1 MNEVIGRCPVCS
13 EKMVVTRLECPQCG
27 TAIEG
32 KFELC
37 KFCYLSKEQRDF
49 LELFIRTRGNIREME
64 KELGLSYPTIRN
76 KLDNLI
82 AALGYEVERRP
93 TVDKKEVLKKL
104 ESGEITVQ
112 EALKLLKE

>member
-64 KELGLSYPTIRN
+64 KVLGLSYPTIRN

-82 AALGYEVERRP
+82 AALGYKVEETP
-93 TVDKKEVLKKL
+93 KIDKKE
-104 ESGEITVQ
+104 
-112 EALKLLKE
+112 

>member
-1 MNEVIGRCPVCS
+1 MNEVIGRCPVCG
-13 EKMVVTRLECPQCG
+13 EKMVVNRLECSQCG

-37 KFCYLSKEQRDF
+37 KFCYLTKEQRDF

-82 AALGYEVERRP
+82 AALGYEVEKRP
-93 TVDKKEVLKKL
+93 TVDKKEILKKL